1 MGADVYES
9 EGDGMSIP
17 QIKVL
22 ILVLQVIFALAA
34 VGAFYK
40 GLPVTSFM
48 FGLACAVYGVLNLI
62 LKVEP

>member
-1 MGADVYES
+1 
-9 EGDGMSIP
+9 MSIP